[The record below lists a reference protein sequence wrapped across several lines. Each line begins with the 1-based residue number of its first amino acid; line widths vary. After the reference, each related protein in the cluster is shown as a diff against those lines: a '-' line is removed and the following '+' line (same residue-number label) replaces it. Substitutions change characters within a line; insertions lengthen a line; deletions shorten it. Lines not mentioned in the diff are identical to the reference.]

1 MIKRMLKS
9 NVTKYLSLSLL
20 LCTAIYSTT
29 FISSPLAEIK
39 NKEANNIIDTKITDN
54 ISDRNN
60 TINTSN
66 STEVTS
72 ENYDSALKDFIKKN
86 NYDYNI
92 DNGLNILDE
101 FMQEYGLD
109 CLVRTSE

>member
-1 MIKRMLKS
+1 MLKS

-60 TINTSN
+60 TIKSPFGSFKVSLLYIYSASKIVGKTDIINN
-66 STEVTS
+66 SI
-72 ENYDSALKDFIKKN
+72 FIYFHHYKFNIKICMQHKK
-86 NYDYNI
+86 
-92 DNGLNILDE
+92 
-101 FMQEYGLD
+101 
-109 CLVRTSE
+109 R